1 MRMSDKK
8 KTHII
13 RKQTDDHFK
22 LKFFKLII
30 FWLPFF
36 LIITIIGFKEE
47 YVIVLIV
54 LTNLMPSVLL
64 NTEIVLGLE

>member
-8 KTHII
+8 KQQHII
-13 RKQTDDHFK
+13 RKQTDGHFK
-22 LKFFKLII
+22 LKFFFNLL
-30 FWLPFF
+30 FFDDLFFF
-36 LIITIIGFKEE
+36 LKMIAIIGFKEE

-64 NTEIVLGLE
+64 NT

>member
-8 KTHII
+8 KKNHII

-36 LIITIIGFKEE
+36 FITIIGFKEE

-64 NTEIVLGLE
+64 NT